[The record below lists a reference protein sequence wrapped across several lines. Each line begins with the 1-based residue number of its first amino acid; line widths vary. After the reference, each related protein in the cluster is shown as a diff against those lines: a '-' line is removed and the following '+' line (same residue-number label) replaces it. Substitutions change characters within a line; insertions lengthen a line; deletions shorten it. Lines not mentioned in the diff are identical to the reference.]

1 MKTIKKLYFAYGSNM
16 NQERLESRVGK
27 VSKIGVIKLPYWKLE
42 FNCGPGVTRYANIT
56 MTGNHKDAVEGVL
69 YELTTKQ
76 FSILDKREG
85 CPLFYQ
91 KMAVP
96 LNNGKTMFTYVCMNP
111 HYRPLPKAK
120 ADAEYMSHLLKGC
133 NENGLVKT
141 MKLLLSLKKAGTV
154 QIDL

>member
-42 FNCGPGVTRYANIT
+42 FNCGPGSQRFANIT
-56 MTGNHKDAVEGVL
+56 MTGNRKDAVEGVL
-69 YELTTKQ
+69 YELTPKQ
-76 FSILDKREG
+76 FRILDGREG
-85 CPLFYQ
+85 CPFVYQ

-96 LNNGKTMFTYVCMNP
+96 LKDGKTMFAYICVNP
-111 HYRPLPKAK
+111 LYRPLPKAK
-120 ADAEYMSHLLKGC
+120 ASAEYMSHLLKGC
-133 NENGLVKT
+133 KENGLVKT

-154 QIDL
+154 QFDS